1 MIKEK
6 YIIGVAIAVSI
17 LIHLAAV
24 PLYDKFSKKPKP
36 KEAEPIEVSYI
47 PQKKEQPKPAPKPI
61 IPSAPTPMV
70 PDYTDNSERETTL
83 DDDKAGGTPKNQK
96 ESAEK
101 PIETA
106 SLPKIVPTPK
116 PKAKPIIEKPDD
128 TAKPNDELS
137 FKESTQEDVEE
148 KTEMPPNIAG
158 LMDTKDIVE
167 RIANQKKEQPKGQD
181 TASYN
186 KFEGKYASYFA
197 KFKNNVYQVW
207 NYPAQSV
214 LKGETGVVRVSFSIL
229 KDGSIVNIKLLNTS
243 GYPSLDREVM
253 RVLKNMRQ
261 TPLPSTYE
269 LEQLNVDDANFIY
282 TIGRGWD
289 IF

>member
-6 YIIGVAIAVSI
+6 YIIGVAVAVSI
-17 LIHLAAV
+17 LVHIVAI
-24 PLYDKFSKKPKP
+24 PLYDKLSKRPKP
-36 KEAEPIEVSYI
+36 KEAEPVEVSYI
-47 PQKKEQPKPAPKPI
+47 PQKKEQPKPVPQPI
-61 IPSAPTPMV
+61 IPPTSSPIV
-70 PDYTDNSERETTL
+70 PDYTDDSDRETTL
-83 DDDKAGGTPKNQK
+83 EEDKAGGIPKNNEENAK
-96 ESAEK
+96 N
-101 PIETA
+101 PTETA
-106 SLPKIVPTPK
+106 SLPKLVPAPK
-116 PKAKPIIEKPDD
+116 PKSKPLIDTTDD
-128 TAKPNDELS
+128 TAKPNDEIFL
-137 FKESTQEDVEE
+137 KENSQDNIEE
-148 KTEMPPNIAG
+148 KTDIPPNIAG

-167 RIANQKKEQPKGQD
+167 RIANQKKVQPKGQD

-207 NYPAQSV
+207 NYPAESV
-214 LKGETGVVRVSFSIL
+214 LKGETGIVQVSFSIL

-261 TPLPSTYE
+261 TPLPSSYE
-269 LEQLNVDDANFIY
+269 LDQLNVDDANFIY